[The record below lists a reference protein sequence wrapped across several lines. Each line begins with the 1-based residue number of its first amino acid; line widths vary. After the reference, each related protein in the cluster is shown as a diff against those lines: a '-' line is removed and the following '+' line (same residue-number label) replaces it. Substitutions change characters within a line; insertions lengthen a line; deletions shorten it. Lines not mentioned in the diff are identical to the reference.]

1 MDTARPRPSFPE
13 LVALVDR
20 LLDDCEEDVECLVL
34 RLGKLEPEVR
44 NELLVSDL
52 LNAWQVFYFC
62 FRTDPGILLREM
74 MELEPASRLVNGLK
88 LGEIDLLELHFGIR
102 ETIPL
107 IAVFDGEKTVAS
119 FRGKNAY
126 TDAGKYCRS
135 PDRTG

>member
-126 TDAGKYCRS
+126 TDAVKYCRS